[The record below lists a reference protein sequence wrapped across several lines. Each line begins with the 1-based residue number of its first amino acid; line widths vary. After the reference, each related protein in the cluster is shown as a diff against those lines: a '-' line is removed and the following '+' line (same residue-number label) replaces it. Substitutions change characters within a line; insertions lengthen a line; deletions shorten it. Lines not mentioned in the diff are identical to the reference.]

1 MLNWNRLGLST
12 KLNLLTIALII
23 ATAAGIAVYLVRQEL
38 KESRAKL
45 ENEGLAVLSLL
56 SEAAELPLSSGN
68 RAQLLQVVESLSL
81 NRNIAY
87 VVAIDTQRNELARRL
102 FSVNELPAMPNYPKD
117 AQASRV
123 QSTYVFVQGKRI
135 LELFAPVLG
144 SRSGSSEA
152 KTDTIGF
159 LRLGLS
165 PEQLDERAS
174 AYLTGALLVSFIV
187 VVIGVGFTLL
197 LTRRILQPVRN
208 LTDAAE
214 AVGRGD
220 LRVRVPE
227 TKSSEFAVLT
237 DTFNLM
243 TARLA
248 ASQASVE
255 EYQHTL
261 EEKVE
266 QRTRELQTATARAF
280 KLAQQDIL
288 TGLPNRVLLNQR
300 LQQILA
306 LAKREHQQVAVLFL
320 DFDHFKR
327 INDTLGHD
335 SGDQLLQQVAQ
346 RLSTTIRESDLVAR
360 LGGDEF
366 VLVLTGLNMQ
376 QSAHEL
382 LQLVE
387 RVRGAFGT
395 PFSVNGQDLSLTVS
409 IGVSM
414 YPDDAI
420 DAPSL
425 IKQADTAMYAAKEQ
439 GRNAYRFFT
448 ADMNARIQARL
459 QLENAL
465 RRALANQEFYLVY
478 QPQIDMATGLP
489 VGVEALIRWLDPEHG
504 EVQPNEFITIAEESG
519 LIHPIGAW
527 VLETACRQG
536 REWADQ
542 DMPLRMSVNVS
553 VRQLEQD
560 TWLDVVKN
568 ALKIAR
574 LAPSY
579 LDLEITESVII
590 SNADKAV
597 ATLSRLKQMG
607 VTLTMDDFGTGY
619 SSLYYL
625 TRLPLNNIKIDQKFI
640 RGLDHDRNDEAITHA
655 IIALS
660 HGLGM
665 RVIAEGVETPSQF
678 QFLQKQGCEEAQGF
692 YIGRPMTAPAFKVW
706 WRERMEYATRL
717 KNGSTGDLL
726 SMPNIEAAN

>member
-1 MLNWNRLGLST
+1 MFPRLGLRA
-12 KLNLLTIALII
+12 KLASLTALLII
-23 ATAAGIAVYLVRQEL
+23 VTAAGIAGYLIRQEQR
-38 KESRAKL
+38 EARAAL
-45 ENEGLAVLSLL
+45 EAEGVGVLSLL
-56 SEAAELPLSSGN
+56 TEAGHSALAASNRQALS
-68 RAQLLQVVESLSL
+68 QVFESLAL
-81 NRNIAY
+81 NPKVAYIA
-87 VVAIDTQRNELARRL
+87 ALDPKRNELAKRAYL
-102 FSVNELPAMPNYPKD
+102 VNNVPPSPAYPAD
-117 AQASRV
+117 RQIDRV
-123 QSTYVFVQGKRI
+123 QSTYVQADDKKV
-135 LELFAPVLG
+135 LELLARVTG
-144 SRSGSSEA
+144 NRQEA
-152 KTDTIGF
+152 GGKIETIGY
-159 LRLGLS
+159 LRLGMS
-165 PEQLDERAS
+165 QDQLEAQTMLYVSS
-174 AYLTGALLVSFIV
+174 ALMVGGIAVLLGLALMM
-187 VVIGVGFTLL
+187 L
-197 LTRRILQPVRN
+197 LTRRVLAPVDV
-208 LTDAAE
+208 LTGAAE

-227 TKSSEFAVLT
+227 TESVEFKVLT
-237 DTFNLM
+237 NKFNEM

-266 QRTRELQTATARAF
+266 QRTRELQTATARAY

-306 LAKREHQQVAVLFL
+306 LAKREQQQVAVLFL

-335 SGDQLLQQVAQ
+335 TGDQLLQQVAQ
-346 RLSTTIRESDLVAR
+346 RLSSTTRESDLVAR

-366 VLVLTGLNMQ
+366 VLILTGLNMA

-382 LQLVE
+382 MLLVE
-387 RVRGAFGT
+387 RVRQMFTT
-395 PFSVNGQDLSLTVS
+395 PFSVNGQDLTLTVS
-409 IGVSM
+409 IGVSLF
-414 YPDDAI
+414 PDDGI

-448 ADMNARIQARL
+448 ADMNAKIQARL

-465 RRALANQEFYLVY
+465 RRALANDEFYLVY
-478 QPQIDMATGLP
+478 QPQIDMSTGLP
-489 VGVEALIRWLDPEHG
+489 VGVEALMRWRDPEKG
-504 EVQPNEFITIAEESG
+504 EIQPGEFISIAEESG
-519 LIHPIGAW
+519 LIHQMGAW
-527 VLETACRQG
+527 VLQTACRQC
-536 REWADQ
+536 REWADM
-542 DMPLRMSVNVS
+542 DMLLRMSVNVS

-560 TWLDVVKN
+560 TWVEVVRN
-568 ALKIAR
+568 ALNVSR

-579 LDLEITESVII
+579 LDLEITESIII

-597 ATLSRLKQMG
+597 NTLSRLKQMS

-619 SSLYYL
+619 SSLIYL

-665 RVIAEGVETPSQF
+665 RVIAEGVETPSQYR
-678 QFLQKQGCEEAQGF
+678 FLQKQGCEEAQGF
-692 YIGRPMTAPAFKVW
+692 YIGRPMTAPALKVW
-706 WRERMEYATRL
+706 WEQRMEYAMRL
-717 KNGSTGDLL
+717 KEEHALAGWMERHN
-726 SMPNIEAAN
+726 A

>member
-1 MLNWNRLGLST
+1 MNWTRFGLRA
-12 KLNLLTIALII
+12 KLNLLTIALIV
-23 ATAAGIAVYLVRQEL
+23 ATAAGIAAYLVRQEL
-38 KESRAKL
+38 RDARTKL
-45 ENEGLAVLSLL
+45 ETEGVAILSLL
-56 SEAAELPLSSGN
+56 SEAGELPIYTAN
-68 RAQLLQVVESLSL
+68 RAQLTQVLDSLAL
-81 NRNIAY
+81 NRDIAY
-87 VVAIDTQRNELARRL
+87 AVALDAQRTELAHRL
-102 FSVNELPAMPNYPKD
+102 FSVKKLPGLPNYPEQK
-117 AQASRV
+117 QIGRI
-123 QSTYVFVQGKRI
+123 QSTYVTAEGKRI
-135 LELFAPVLG
+135 LELFAPILG
-144 SRSGSSEA
+144 NRGDSGETKSA
-152 KTDTIGF
+152 TIGYV
-159 LRLGLS
+159 RLGLS
-165 PEQLDERAS
+165 QEQADERAT
-174 AYLTGALLVSFIV
+174 AYLTSALLVSGV
-187 VVIGVGFTLL
+187 VVLIGIALTLL
-197 LTRRILQPVRN
+197 LTRRILAPVWN
-208 LTDAAE
+208 LTQAAE

-220 LRVRVPE
+220 LRVRVPQ
-227 TKSSEFAVLT
+227 TRSNEFAMLT
-237 DTFNLM
+237 DTFNQM
-243 TARLA
+243 TGRLA
-248 ASQASVE
+248 ASQASIE
-255 EYQHTL
+255 DYQHTL

-266 QRTRELQTATARAF
+266 QRTRELQTATARAY

-288 TGLPNRVLLNQR
+288 TGLPNRMLLNQR

-306 LAKREHQQVAVLFL
+306 LAKREQQQVAVLFL

-335 SGDQLLQQVAQ
+335 TGDQLLQQVAQ
-346 RLSTTIRESDLVAR
+346 RLSATIRESDLVAR

-366 VLVLTGLNMQ
+366 VLVLTGLNMV

-395 PFSVNGQDLSLTVS
+395 PFLVNGQDLSLTVS
-409 IGVSM
+409 LGVSM
-414 YPDDAI
+414 FPDDAI
-420 DAPSL
+420 DAPNL
-425 IKQADTAMYAAKEQ
+425 IKQADMAMYAAKEQ

-448 ADMNARIQARL
+448 ADMNTRVQARL

-478 QPQIDMATGLP
+478 QPQIDMATELP
-489 VGVEALIRWLDPEHG
+489 VGVEALVRWRDPERG
-504 EVQPNEFITIAEESG
+504 EIQPGEFITIAEESG
-519 LIHPIGAW
+519 LIHPLGAW

-542 DMPLRMSVNVS
+542 DMLLRISVNVS

-560 TWLDVVKN
+560 TWLEVVRN
-568 ALKIAR
+568 ALKVTR

-597 ATLSRLKQMG
+597 GTLSRLKQMG

-660 HGLGM
+660 HSLGM

-678 QFLQKQGCEEAQGF
+678 RFLQKHDCEEAQGF
-692 YIGRPMTAPAFKVW
+692 YIGRPMTAPALKVW
-706 WRERMEYATRL
+706 WEQRMEYAMRRRG
-717 KNGSTGDLL
+717 KGAFAGGVVPGES
-726 SMPNIEAAN
+726 

>member
-1 MLNWNRLGLST
+1 MNWPVLGLRA
-12 KLNLLTIALII
+12 KLNLLTIVLIV
-23 ATAAGIAVYLVRQEL
+23 ATAAGIAAYLVRLEL
-38 KESRAKL
+38 RDARAKI
-45 ENEGLAVLSLL
+45 ETEGVAILSLL
-56 SEAAELPLSSGN
+56 VEAGEAPILTQN
-68 RAQLLQVVESLSL
+68 RAQLVQVLDSLAL
-81 NRNIAY
+81 NQDIAY
-87 VVAIDTQRNELARRL
+87 AVVLDAHRTELARRL
-102 FSVNELPAMPNYPKD
+102 FSIKALPAMPSYPEQTKPG
-117 AQASRV
+117 RI
-123 QSTYVFVQGKRI
+123 QSTYVTVEGKLI
-135 LELFAPVLG
+135 LELLAPVK
-144 SRSGSSEA
+144 RDRAKPSEV
-152 KTDTIGF
+152 KSDTVGYF
-159 LRLGLS
+159 RLGLS
-165 PEQLDERAS
+165 QEQVNARAN
-174 AYLTGALLVSFIV
+174 AYLTSATLISSLVVMIGILLS
-187 VVIGVGFTLL
+187 LL
-197 LTRRILQPVRN
+197 MTRRILAPVAS
-208 LTDAAE
+208 LTEAAE

-227 TKSSEFAVLT
+227 TRSREFAVLT
-237 DTFNLM
+237 DAFNQM
-243 TARLA
+243 TTRLA

-255 EYQHTL
+255 DYQHTL

-266 QRTRELQTATARAF
+266 QRTRELQTASARAF

-306 LAKREHQQVAVLFL
+306 LAKRENQQVAVLFL

-335 SGDQLLQQVAQ
+335 TGDQLLQQVAQ
-346 RLSTTIRESDLVAR
+346 RLSATIRESDMVAR

-366 VLVLTGLNMQ
+366 VLVFTGLNMTHG
-376 QSAHEL
+376 AHEL

-387 RVRGAFGT
+387 TVRGAFGT

-409 IGVSM
+409 IGVSTF
-414 YPDDAI
+414 PDDAV
-420 DAPSL
+420 DAASI

-459 QLENAL
+459 QLEIAL

-478 QPQIDMATGLP
+478 QPQIDMATGVP
-489 VGVEALIRWLDPEHG
+489 VGVEALVRWRDPELG
-504 EVQPNEFITIAEESG
+504 EIQPGDFITVAEESG
-519 LIHPIGAW
+519 LIHAIGAW
-527 VLETACRQG
+527 VLETACKQG
-536 REWADQ
+536 REWADE
-542 DMPLRMSVNVS
+542 DMLLRISVNVS

-560 TWLDVVKN
+560 KWLDVVRH
-568 ALKIAR
+568 ALTVSR

-590 SNADKAV
+590 TNADKAV

-655 IIALS
+655 IIALA
-660 HGLGM
+660 HGLSM

-678 QFLQKQGCEEAQGF
+678 RFLQRNGCEEAQGF
-692 YIGRPMTAPAFKVW
+692 YIGRPMTAAVLKSW
-706 WRERMEYATRL
+706 WTQRMEYATRL
-717 KNGSTGDLL
+717 RGESALVGAPLPDE
-726 SMPNIEAAN
+726 S

>member
-1 MLNWNRLGLST
+1 MPNWSRLGLST

-23 ATAAGIAVYLVRQEL
+23 ATAAGIAFYLVRQEL
-38 KESRAKL
+38 KEARAKL
-45 ENEGLAVLSLL
+45 ENEGVGILSLL
-56 SEAAELPLSSGN
+56 SEAGELPMYAGN
-68 RAQLLQVVESLSL
+68 RQQMVNVLETLAL
-81 NRNIAY
+81 NRD
-87 VVAIDTQRNELARRL
+87 VADAVATDRDRNEFVRRL
-102 FSVNELPAMPNYPKD
+102 FSVTELPPLPKYPPNPELG
-117 AQASRV
+117 RI
-123 QSTYVFVQGKRI
+123 QSTYVSAHGKKI
-135 LELFAPVLG
+135 LELFAPVLVNRTPG
-144 SRSGSSEA
+144 QPRHEVVGY
-152 KTDTIGF
+152 

-165 PEQLDERAS
+165 PDQVDERAS
-174 AYLTGALLVSFIV
+174 AYLTGALIVSSV
-187 VVIGVGFTLL
+187 VVLIGIALTLM
-197 LTRRILQPVRN
+197 LTRRILAPVRK
-208 LTDAAE
+208 LTEAAE

-227 TKSSEFAVLT
+227 VRSSEFAVLT
-237 DTFNLM
+237 DTFNQM

-335 SGDQLLQQVAQ
+335 TGDQLLQQVAQ

-366 VLVLTGLNMQ
+366 VLVLTGLNMA

-387 RVRGAFGT
+387 RVRGSFGT
-395 PFSVNGQDLSLTVS
+395 PFNVNGQELSLTVS

-414 YPDDAI
+414 FPDDAV

-478 QPQIDMATGLP
+478 QPQIDMMSGLP
-489 VGVEALIRWLDPEHG
+489 VGVEALIRWSDPERG
-504 EVQPNEFITIAEESG
+504 EISPAEFIGVAEESG

-527 VLETACRQG
+527 VLEAACKQG

-678 QFLQKQGCEEAQGF
+678 QFLQKQGCEEAQGY
-692 YIGRPMTAPAFKVW
+692 YIGRPMTATAFKVW
-706 WRERMEYATRL
+706 WEQRMEYAARL
-717 KNGSTGDLL
+717 KSSSGDLL
-726 SMPNIEAAN
+726 QMPNIEAAD

>member
-1 MLNWNRLGLST
+1 MRNWTRFGLST

-23 ATAAGIAVYLVRQEL
+23 ATAAGIAVYLVRMEL
-38 KESRAKL
+38 REARAKL
-45 ENEGLAVLSLL
+45 ESQGVAILSLL
-56 SEAAELPLSSGN
+56 SEAGELPLAAGN
-68 RAQLLQVVESLSL
+68 KQQLLQILETLAL
-81 NRNIAY
+81 NRDIAY
-87 VVAIDTQRNELARRL
+87 AVATDRDRNEVVRRM
-102 FSVNELPAMPNYPKD
+102 FSITDIPAMPKYP
-117 AQASRV
+117 ASADSSRI
-123 QSTYVFVQGKRI
+123 QSTYVTVHGKKI
-135 LELFAPVLG
+135 LELFAPVMVNRTPLQA
-144 SRSGSSEA
+144 RTE
-152 KTDTIGF
+152 TIGYI
-159 LRLGLS
+159 RLGMS
-165 PEQLDERAS
+165 PEQVDERAN
-174 AYLTGALLVSFIV
+174 AYLTGALIVSSIV
-187 VVIGVGFTLL
+187 VLFGIAFTLL
-197 LTRRILQPVRN
+197 LTRRILAPVRK
-208 LTDAAE
+208 LIEAAE

-227 TKSSEFAVLT
+227 TKSAEFALLT
-237 DTFNLM
+237 ETFNQM

-248 ASQASVE
+248 SSQASVE

-335 SGDQLLQQVAQ
+335 TGDQLLQQVAQ
-346 RLSTTIRESDLVAR
+346 RLSSTIRESDLVAR

-382 LQLVE
+382 LQMVE

-395 PFSVNGQDLSLTVS
+395 PFNVNGQEMSLTVS

-414 YPDDAI
+414 FPDDAT

-459 QLENAL
+459 QLENNL

-478 QPQIDMATGLP
+478 QPQIDMSTGLP
-489 VGVEALIRWLDPEHG
+489 VGAEALIRWRDPEHG
-504 EVQPNEFITIAEESG
+504 EISPAEFIGVAEESG
-519 LIHPIGAW
+519 LIHPIGSW

-536 REWADQ
+536 REWAEQ

-568 ALKIAR
+568 ALKVAR

-640 RGLDHDRNDEAITHA
+640 RGIDHDRNDEAITHA

-706 WRERMEYATRL
+706 WEQRMEYAARL
-717 KNGSTGDLL
+717 RTSTGDLL
-726 SMPNIEAAN
+726 QMPDIEAAD

>member
-1 MLNWNRLGLST
+1 MFSRLGLRA
-12 KLNLLTIALII
+12 KLSLLTAFLIMV
-23 ATAAGIAVYLVRQEL
+23 TAAGIAGFLIRQEQRDA
-38 KESRAKL
+38 RAAL
-45 ENEGLAVLSLL
+45 EAEGVAVLSLL
-56 SEAAELPLSSGN
+56 TEAGYGALAASN
-68 RAQLLQVVESLSL
+68 RPILGQIFENLAL
-81 NRNIAY
+81 NQQISYIA
-87 VVAIDTQRNELARRL
+87 ALDSKRNEIVKRAYQ
-102 FSVNELPAMPNYPKD
+102 VNNVPPSPNYPD
-117 AQASRV
+117 DGQIDRV
-123 QSTYVFVQGKRI
+123 QSTYVQAEDKKV
-135 LELFAPVLG
+135 LELFARVTG
-144 SRSGSSEA
+144 NRRDTTKSE
-152 KTDTIGF
+152 TIGYF
-159 LRLGLS
+159 RLGMS
-165 PEQLDERAS
+165 QDQLEAHTLL
-174 AYLTGALLVSFIV
+174 YLTSALL
-187 VVIGVGFTLL
+187 IGSVAVLVGLGLMMFM
-197 LTRRILQPVRN
+197 TRRVLAPVDV
-208 LTDAAE
+208 LTGAAE

-227 TKSSEFAVLT
+227 TQSVEFAVLT
-237 DTFNLM
+237 NKFNEM

-248 ASQASVE
+248 SSQASVE

-266 QRTRELQTATARAF
+266 QRTRELQTATARAY

-306 LAKREHQQVAVLFL
+306 LAKREQQQVAVLFL

-335 SGDQLLQQVAQ
+335 TGDQLLQQVAQ
-346 RLSTTIRESDLVAR
+346 RLSSTIRESDLVAR

-366 VLVLTGLNMQ
+366 VLILTGLNMA

-382 LQLVE
+382 MLLVE
-387 RVRGAFGT
+387 KVRNMFTT
-395 PFSVNGQDLSLTVS
+395 PFSVNGQDLTLTVS
-409 IGVSM
+409 IGVSLF
-414 YPDDAI
+414 PDDGV

-448 ADMNARIQARL
+448 ADMNAKIQARL

-465 RRALANQEFYLVY
+465 RRALANDEFYLVY

-489 VGVEALIRWLDPEHG
+489 VGVEALVRWRDPDRG
-504 EVQPNEFITIAEESG
+504 EIQPGEFISVAEESG
-519 LIHPIGAW
+519 LIHQMGAW
-527 VLETACRQG
+527 VLQTACRQC
-536 REWADQ
+536 REWADM
-542 DMPLRMSVNVS
+542 DMLLRMSVNVS

-560 TWLDVVKN
+560 TWVDVVRN
-568 ALKIAR
+568 ALNVSR

-597 ATLSRLKQMG
+597 ATLSRLKQMS

-665 RVIAEGVETPSQF
+665 RVIAEGVETPSQYR
-678 QFLQKQGCEEAQGF
+678 FLQKQGCEEAQGF
-692 YIGRPMTAPAFKVW
+692 YIGRPMTAPALKTW
-706 WRERMEYATRL
+706 WEQRMEYAMRL
-717 KNGSTGDLL
+717 KEEHALAGWMERHD
-726 SMPNIEAAN
+726 A

>member
-1 MLNWNRLGLST
+1 MTRNWPRLGLRA
-12 KLNLLTIALII
+12 KLNLLTIVLIV
-23 ATAAGIAVYLVRQEL
+23 ATAAGIAAYLVRQEL
-38 KESRAKL
+38 HDARAKL
-45 ENEGLAVLSLL
+45 ETEGVAILSLL
-56 SEAAELPLSSGN
+56 SEAGELPIYTANRPQLS
-68 RAQLLQVVESLSL
+68 QVLDTLSL
-81 NRNIAY
+81 NRDIAY
-87 VVAIDTQRNELARRL
+87 AVALDAQRIELARRL
-102 FSVNELPAMPNYPKD
+102 FSVKELPGLPDYPEET
-117 AQASRV
+117 QIGRI
-123 QSTYVFVQGKRI
+123 QSTYVTADGKRI
-135 LELFAPVLG
+135 LELFAPILG
-144 SRSGSSEA
+144 NRSDADETKSE
-152 KTDTIGF
+152 TIGF
-159 LRLGLS
+159 VRLGLS
-165 PEQLDERAS
+165 QEQVDERAS
-174 AYLTGALLVSFIV
+174 AYLTSALLVSGFV
-187 VVIGVGFTLL
+187 VLIGIALSLL
-197 LTRRILQPVRN
+197 LTRRMLAPVRN
-208 LTDAAE
+208 LTEAAE

-227 TKSSEFAVLT
+227 TRSSEFAVLT
-237 DTFNLM
+237 DTFNQM

-255 EYQHTL
+255 DYQHTL

-266 QRTRELQTATARAF
+266 QRTRELQTATARAY

-335 SGDQLLQQVAQ
+335 TGDQLLQQVAQ
-346 RLSTTIRESDLVAR
+346 RLSATIRESDLVAR

-366 VLVLTGLNMQ
+366 VLVLTGLNMA

-414 YPDDAI
+414 FPDDAI
-420 DAPSL
+420 DAPNL

-448 ADMNARIQARL
+448 ADMNARIQARV

-478 QPQIDMATGLP
+478 QPQIDLATGLP
-489 VGVEALIRWLDPEHG
+489 VGVEALVRWRNLDHG
-504 EVQPNEFITIAEESG
+504 EIQPNEFITVAEESG

-542 DMPLRMSVNVS
+542 DMLLRISVNVS

-560 TWLDVVKN
+560 TWLDVVRN
-568 ALKIAR
+568 ALKVTR

-597 ATLSRLKQMG
+597 ATLSSLKQMG

-655 IIALS
+655 IIALA

-678 QFLQKQGCEEAQGF
+678 RFLQKQGCEEAQGF
-692 YIGRPMTAPAFKVW
+692 YIGRPM
-706 WRERMEYATRL
+706 
-717 KNGSTGDLL
+717 
-726 SMPNIEAAN
+726 

>member
-1 MLNWNRLGLST
+1 MRRSWATAANSGETKSETIGYVRLGLS
-12 KLNLLTIALII
+12 
-23 ATAAGIAVYLVRQEL
+23 QE
-38 KESRAKL
+38 
-45 ENEGLAVLSLL
+45 
-56 SEAAELPLSSGN
+56 
-68 RAQLLQVVESLSL
+68 QV
-81 NRNIAY
+81 
-87 VVAIDTQRNELARRL
+87 
-102 FSVNELPAMPNYPKD
+102 
-117 AQASRV
+117 
-123 QSTYVFVQGKRI
+123 
-135 LELFAPVLG
+135 
-144 SRSGSSEA
+144 
-152 KTDTIGF
+152 
-159 LRLGLS
+159 
-165 PEQLDERAS
+165 DERAS
-174 AYLTGALLVSFIV
+174 AYLTSALLVSGFV
-187 VVIGVGFTLL
+187 VLIGIALTLL
-197 LTRRILQPVRN
+197 LTRRILAPVRN
-208 LTDAAE
+208 LTQAAE

-227 TKSSEFAVLT
+227 TRSNEFAVLT
-237 DTFNLM
+237 DTFNQM

-255 EYQHTL
+255 DYQHTL

-266 QRTRELQTATARAF
+266 QRTRELQTATARAY

-335 SGDQLLQQVAQ
+335 TGDQLLQQVAQ
-346 RLSTTIRESDLVAR
+346 RLSATIRESDLVAR

-366 VLVLTGLNMQ
+366 VLVLTGLNMA

-387 RVRGAFGT
+387 RVRGAFGS
-395 PFSVNGQDLSLTVS
+395 PFLVNGQDLSLTVS

-414 YPDDAI
+414 FPDDAV
-420 DAPSL
+420 DAPNL

-489 VGVEALIRWLDPEHG
+489 VGVEALVRWRDPERG
-504 EVQPNEFITIAEESG
+504 EIQPGEFITVAEESG

-542 DMPLRMSVNVS
+542 DMLLRISVNVS

-560 TWLDVVKN
+560 TWLEVVRN
-568 ALKIAR
+568 ALKVTR

-678 QFLQKQGCEEAQGF
+678 RFCKSRAAKRRRGF
-692 YIGRPMTAPAFKVW
+692 TSAGR
-706 WRERMEYATRL
+706 
-717 KNGSTGDLL
+717 
-726 SMPNIEAAN
+726 

>member
-1 MLNWNRLGLST
+1 MQLKVTRLGLRT
-12 KLNLLTIALII
+12 KLNLLTIVLIV
-23 ATAAGIAVYLVRQEL
+23 ATAAGIVAYLVRQDL
-38 KESRAKL
+38 RDARARL
-45 ENEGLAVLSLL
+45 EAEGVAILSLL
-56 SEAAELPLSSGN
+56 SEAGETPMSTAN
-68 RAQLLQVVESLSL
+68 RAQLAQVLQSLSL
-81 NRNIAY
+81 NRDVAY
-87 VVAIDTQRNELARRL
+87 AVALDAQRRELVRRL
-102 FSVNELPAMPNYPKD
+102 FLVKELPVLPAYPDEK
-117 AQASRV
+117 QIGRI
-123 QSTYVFVQGKRI
+123 QSTYVRADNQQI
-135 LELFAPVLG
+135 LELFAPILG
-144 SRSGSSEA
+144 KRSETSESRS
-152 KTDTIGF
+152 DTIGF
-159 LRLGLS
+159 VRLGLS
-165 PEQLDERAS
+165 QQQVDERAS
-174 AYLTGALLVSFIV
+174 AYLTSALTVSAIV
-187 VVIGVGFTLL
+187 VMIGILLTLL
-197 LTRRILQPVRN
+197 LTRRILAPVRN

-227 TKSSEFAVLT
+227 TRSTEFAVLT
-237 DTFNLM
+237 DTFNQM

-255 EYQHTL
+255 DYQHTL

-266 QRTRELQTATARAF
+266 QRTRELQTATARAY

-306 LAKREHQQVAVLFL
+306 LAKRENQQVAVLFL

-346 RLSTTIRESDLVAR
+346 RLSATIRESDLVAR

-366 VLVLTGLNMQ
+366 VLVLTGLNMA

-395 PFSVNGQDLSLTVS
+395 PFTVNTQELSLTVS

-414 YPDDAI
+414 FPDDAT

-489 VGVEALIRWLDPEHG
+489 IGVEALVRWRDPEHG
-504 EVQPNEFITIAEESG
+504 EIQPGEFITVAEESG

-536 REWADQ
+536 REWAEQ
-542 DMPLRMSVNVS
+542 DMLLRISVNVS

-560 TWLDVVKN
+560 TWLDVVRN
-568 ALKIAR
+568 ALKVTR

-678 QFLQKQGCEEAQGF
+678 RFLQKQGCEEAQGF
-692 YIGRPMTAPAFKVW
+692 YIGRPMTAPALKVW
-706 WRERMEYATRL
+706 WEQRMEYATRL
-717 KNGSTGDLL
+717 RGEGALASHIEPSGS
-726 SMPNIEAAN
+726 

>member
-1 MLNWNRLGLST
+1 MNWPRLGLRA
-12 KLNLLTIALII
+12 KLNLLTIMLIV
-23 ATAAGIAVYLVRQEL
+23 ATAAGIAAYLVRQEL
-38 KESRAKL
+38 RDARANL
-45 ENEGLAVLSLL
+45 ENEGVAILSLL
-56 SEAAELPLSSGN
+56 SEAGELPMYTGN
-68 RAQLLQVVESLSL
+68 RTQLSQVLGSLSL
-81 NRNIAY
+81 HRDIAY
-87 VVAIDTQRNELARRL
+87 AVALDAQRTELIRRL
-102 FSVNELPAMPNYPKD
+102 FSIKDVPALPNYPIET
-117 AQASRV
+117 QIGRI
-123 QSTYVFVQGKRI
+123 QSTYVTAEGKRI
-135 LELFAPVLG
+135 LELFAPILG
-144 SRSGSSEA
+144 NRGDSGES
-152 KTDTIGF
+152 KTETIGYV
-159 LRLGLS
+159 RLGLS
-165 PEQLDERAS
+165 QEQVEARAS
-174 AYLTGALLVSFIV
+174 AYLTSALLVSGFVVLIGIV
-187 VVIGVGFTLL
+187 LSLL
-197 LTRRILQPVRN
+197 LTRRILAPVRN
-208 LTDAAE
+208 LTQAAE

-227 TKSSEFAVLT
+227 TRSSEFEVLT
-237 DTFNLM
+237 DTFNQM

-255 EYQHTL
+255 DYQHTL

-266 QRTRELQTATARAF
+266 QRTRELQTATARAY

-335 SGDQLLQQVAQ
+335 TGDQLLQQVAQ
-346 RLSTTIRESDLVAR
+346 RLSATIRESDLVAR

-366 VLVLTGLNMQ
+366 VLVLTGLNMA

-395 PFSVNGQDLSLTVS
+395 PFIVNGQDLSLTVS

-414 YPDDAI
+414 FPDDAI
-420 DAPSL
+420 DAPNL

-489 VGVEALIRWLDPEHG
+489 VGVEALVRWRDPEHG
-504 EVQPNEFITIAEESG
+504 EIQPGEFITIAEESG

-527 VLETACRQG
+527 VLETACKQG
-536 REWADQ
+536 REWAEQ
-542 DMPLRMSVNVS
+542 DMLLRISVNVS

-560 TWLDVVKN
+560 TWLEVVRN
-568 ALKIAR
+568 ALKVSR

-678 QFLQKQGCEEAQGF
+678 RFLQKQGCEEAQGF
-692 YIGRPMTAPAFKVW
+692 YIGRPMTAPALKTW
-706 WRERMEYATRL
+706 WEQRMEYAMRL
-717 KNGSTGDLL
+717 RGEGALVNGGEAGD
-726 SMPNIEAAN
+726 A

>member
-1 MLNWNRLGLST
+1 MARPFSRLGLRG
-12 KLNLLTIALII
+12 KLSLLSALLIVL
-23 ATAAGIAVYLVRQEL
+23 TAAGIAGYQIRLEQREA
-38 KESRAKL
+38 RAAL
-45 ENEGLAVLSLL
+45 ENEGVAVLSLL
-56 SEAAELPLSSGN
+56 SEASETPLSTGN
-68 RAQLLQVVESLSL
+68 RALLKQVVESLAP
-81 NRNIAY
+81 NRDIAY
-87 VVAIDTQRNELARRL
+87 LVALDTKRVELIRRAFL
-102 FSVNELPAMPNYPKD
+102 VTNVPPSPNYPDEKHLD
-117 AQASRV
+117 RI
-123 QSTYVFVQGKRI
+123 QSTYVPVENKRV
-135 LELFAPVLG
+135 LELFSPVLG
-144 SRSGSSEA
+144 SRRDSPGKSEVVGY
-152 KTDTIGF
+152 I
-159 LRLGLS
+159 RLGMS
-165 PEQLDERAS
+165 QDRVDEQNVS
-174 AYLTGALLVSFIV
+174 YLTTALL
-187 VVIGVGFTLL
+187 IGSISVLLGLALTML
-197 LTRRILQPVRN
+197 LTRRVLAPVEIL
-208 LTDAAE
+208 TGAAE
-214 AVGRGD
+214 AIGRGD

-227 TKSSEFAVLT
+227 TRSVEFSVLT
-237 DTFNLM
+237 NKFNEM

-266 QRTRELQTATARAF
+266 QRTRELQTATARAY

-306 LAKREHQQVAVLFL
+306 LAKREQQQVAVLFL

-335 SGDQLLQQVAQ
+335 TGDQLLQQVAQ
-346 RLSTTIRESDLVAR
+346 RLSATIRESDLVAR

-366 VLVLTGLNMQ
+366 VLVLTGLNMA

-382 LQLVE
+382 MLLVE
-387 RVRGAFGT
+387 RVRATFGS

-409 IGVSM
+409 IGVSLF
-414 YPDDAI
+414 PDDAT

-448 ADMNARIQARL
+448 ADMNARIQARM
-459 QLENAL
+459 QLENSL
-465 RRALANQEFYLVY
+465 RRALANEEFYLVY

-489 VGVEALIRWLDPEHG
+489 VGVEALIRWRDPERG
-504 EVQPNEFITIAEESG
+504 EIQPNEFISIAEESG

-527 VLETACRQG
+527 VLQTACQQC
-536 REWADQ
+536 REWADN
-542 DMPLRMSVNVS
+542 DMLLRMSVNVS

-560 TWLDVVKN
+560 TWLEVVRN
-568 ALKIAR
+568 ALNLSR

-597 ATLSRLKQMG
+597 ATLTKLKQMS

-665 RVIAEGVETPSQF
+665 RVIAEGVETPSQYR
-678 QFLQKQGCEEAQGF
+678 FLQKQGCEEAQGF
-692 YIGRPMTAPAFKVW
+692 YIGRPMTAPALKTW
-706 WRERMEYATRL
+706 WEQRMEYAMRL
-717 KNGSTGDLL
+717 KEEHAVAGW
-726 SMPNIEAAN
+726 MERHA

>member
-1 MLNWNRLGLST
+1 MNRPRLGLRA
-12 KLNLLTIALII
+12 KLTLLTAVLIVV
-23 ATAAGIAVYLVRQEL
+23 TAAGIAAYLVRQEHQDA
-38 KESRAKL
+38 RAKL
-45 ENEGLAVLSLL
+45 ETEGVAILSLL
-56 SEAAELPLSSGN
+56 SEAAELPMYTAN
-68 RAQLLQVVESLSL
+68 RAQLTQVLESLSL
-81 NRNIAY
+81 YQDIAY
-87 VVAIDTQRNELARRL
+87 AVALDAKRTEVVHRL
-102 FSVNELPAMPNYPKD
+102 FSVNELPGMPNYPR
-117 AQASRV
+117 QTQVGRV
-123 QSTYVFVQGKRI
+123 QSTYLTAEGKRI
-135 LELFAPVLG
+135 LEVFATIQG
-144 SRSGSSEA
+144 NRGNSGQTKSE
-152 KTDTIGF
+152 TIGF
-159 LRLGLS
+159 VRLGLS
-165 PEQLDERAS
+165 QEQVDERAH
-174 AYLTGALLVSFIV
+174 AYLASALLVSGV
-187 VVIGVGFTLL
+187 VLLIGVALSLFLA
-197 LTRRILQPVRN
+197 RRILLPVRN
-208 LTDAAE
+208 LTKAAE
-214 AVGRGD
+214 AIGRGD
-220 LRVRVPE
+220 LRVRVPQ
-227 TKSSEFAVLT
+227 TLSSEFAVLT
-237 DTFNLM
+237 DTFNQM

-248 ASQASVE
+248 TSQVSVE

-266 QRTRELQTATARAF
+266 QRTRDLQTATARAY

-335 SGDQLLQQVAQ
+335 TGDQLLQQVAQ
-346 RLSTTIRESDLVAR
+346 RLSATIRESDMVAR

-366 VLVLTGLNMQ
+366 VLVLTGLNMA

-387 RVRGAFGT
+387 RVRGAFTT

-414 YPDDAI
+414 FPDDAV
-420 DAPSL
+420 DAPNL

-489 VGVEALIRWLDPEHG
+489 VGVEALVRWRDPEHG
-504 EVQPNEFITIAEESG
+504 EIQPGEFITVAEESG

-527 VLETACRQG
+527 VLESACKQG

-542 DMPLRMSVNVS
+542 DMLLRISVNVS

-560 TWLDVVKN
+560 TWLEVVRN
-568 ALKIAR
+568 ALKVSR

-678 QFLQKQGCEEAQGF
+678 RFLQKQGCEEAQGF
-692 YIGRPMTAPAFKVW
+692 YIGKPMTAPALKAW
-706 WRERMEYATRL
+706 WEQRMEYAMRL
-717 KNGSTGDLL
+717 RGEGV
-726 SMPNIEAAN
+726 IAGGAAPGNL

>member
-1 MLNWNRLGLST
+1 MPVNWPVFGLRA
-12 KLNLLTIALII
+12 KLNLLTIVLIV
-23 ATAAGIAVYLVRQEL
+23 ATAAGIVAYLLRLEL
-38 KESRAKL
+38 RDARAKL
-45 ENEGLAVLSLL
+45 EAEGVAILSLL
-56 SEAAELPLSSGN
+56 SDAGELPMYTAD
-68 RAQLLQVVESLSL
+68 RAQLIRVLDSLAL
-81 NRNIAY
+81 NRDIAY
-87 VVAIDTQRNELARRL
+87 AVALDAQRTELARRL
-102 FSVNELPAMPNYPKD
+102 YSVKALPGMPSYQEETQI
-117 AQASRV
+117 ARI
-123 QSTYVFVQGKRI
+123 QSTYVIADAGQI
-135 LELFAPVLG
+135 LEMFAPIQRVHG
-144 SRSGSSEA
+144 NPGESKSE
-152 KTDTIGF
+152 TVGF
-159 LRLGLS
+159 FRLGLS
-165 PEQLDERAS
+165 QEQVNERAN
-174 AYLTGALLVSFIV
+174 AYLISALVISSLVV
-187 VVIGVGFTLL
+187 LIGVLL
-197 LTRRILQPVRN
+197 SLFMTRRILAPVRN
-208 LTDAAE
+208 LTEAAE

-227 TKSSEFAVLT
+227 TRSSEFAALT
-237 DTFNLM
+237 DTFNQM

-255 EYQHTL
+255 DYQHTL

-266 QRTRELQTATARAF
+266 QRTRELQTASARAF

-306 LAKREHQQVAVLFL
+306 LAKRENQQVAVLFL

-335 SGDQLLQQVAQ
+335 TGDQLLQQVAQ
-346 RLSTTIRESDLVAR
+346 RLLSTVRESDLVAR

-366 VLVLTGLNMQ
+366 VLVFTGLGRA

-387 RVRGAFGT
+387 GVRSAFST
-395 PFSVNGQDLSLTVS
+395 PFAVNGQDLSLTVS
-409 IGVSM
+409 IGVSIF
-414 YPDDAI
+414 PDDAV
-420 DAPSL
+420 DAPNM

-459 QLENAL
+459 QLENSL

-489 VGVEALIRWLDPEHG
+489 IGVEALLRWLDPEHG
-504 EVQPNEFITIAEESG
+504 ETQPAEFIAVAEESG

-536 REWADQ
+536 RAWADQ
-542 DMPLRMSVNVS
+542 DMLLRMSVNVS

-560 TWLDVVKN
+560 TWLELVRN
-568 ALKIAR
+568 ALILTR
-574 LAPSY
+574 LTPRY

-619 SSLYYL
+619 SSLHYL

-640 RGLDHDRNDEAITHA
+640 RGLDHDRNDQAITHA

-660 HGLGM
+660 RGLGM

-678 QFLQKQGCEEAQGF
+678 HFLQKHGCEEAQGF
-692 YIGRPMTAPAFKVW
+692 YIGRPMTAVALKVW
-706 WRERMEYATRL
+706 WEQRMHYATRL
-717 KNGSTGDLL
+717 LGDDALAGGVGPGEL
-726 SMPNIEAAN
+726 

>member
-1 MLNWNRLGLST
+1 LRGKLS
-12 KLNLLTIALII
+12 LLSALLIVL
-23 ATAAGIAVYLVRQEL
+23 TAAGIAGYQIRLEQREA
-38 KESRAKL
+38 RAAL
-45 ENEGLAVLSLL
+45 ENEGVAVLSLL
-56 SEAAELPLSSGN
+56 SEASETPLSTGN
-68 RAQLLQVVESLSL
+68 RALLKQVVESLAP
-81 NRNIAY
+81 NRDIAY
-87 VVAIDTQRNELARRL
+87 LVALDTKRVELIRRAFL
-102 FSVNELPAMPNYPKD
+102 VTNVPPSPNYPDEKHLD
-117 AQASRV
+117 RI
-123 QSTYVFVQGKRI
+123 QSTYVPVENKRV
-135 LELFAPVLG
+135 LELFSPVLG
-144 SRSGSSEA
+144 SRRDSPGKSEVVGY
-152 KTDTIGF
+152 I
-159 LRLGLS
+159 RLGMS
-165 PEQLDERAS
+165 QDRVDEQNVS
-174 AYLTGALLVSFIV
+174 YLTTALL
-187 VVIGVGFTLL
+187 IGSISVLLGLALTML
-197 LTRRILQPVRN
+197 LTRRVLAPVEIL
-208 LTDAAE
+208 TGAAE
-214 AVGRGD
+214 AIGRGD

-227 TKSSEFAVLT
+227 TRSVEFSVLT
-237 DTFNLM
+237 NKFNEM

-266 QRTRELQTATARAF
+266 QRTRELQTATARAY

-306 LAKREHQQVAVLFL
+306 LAKREQQQVAVLFL

-335 SGDQLLQQVAQ
+335 TGDQLLQQVAQ
-346 RLSTTIRESDLVAR
+346 RLSATIRESDLVAR

-366 VLVLTGLNMQ
+366 VLVLTGLNMA

-382 LQLVE
+382 MLLVE
-387 RVRGAFGT
+387 RVRATFGS

-409 IGVSM
+409 IGVSLF
-414 YPDDAI
+414 PDDAT

-448 ADMNARIQARL
+448 ADMNARIQARM
-459 QLENAL
+459 QLENSL
-465 RRALANQEFYLVY
+465 RRALANEEFYLVY

-489 VGVEALIRWLDPEHG
+489 VGVEALIRWRDPERG
-504 EVQPNEFITIAEESG
+504 EIQPNEFISIAEESG

-527 VLETACRQG
+527 VLQTACQQC
-536 REWADQ
+536 REWADN
-542 DMPLRMSVNVS
+542 DMLLRMSVNVS

-560 TWLDVVKN
+560 TWLEVVRN
-568 ALKIAR
+568 ALNLSR

-597 ATLSRLKQMG
+597 ATLTKLKQMS

-665 RVIAEGVETPSQF
+665 RVIAEGVETPSQYR
-678 QFLQKQGCEEAQGF
+678 FLQKQGCEEAQGF
-692 YIGRPMTAPAFKVW
+692 YIGRPMTAPALKTW
-706 WRERMEYATRL
+706 WEQRMEYAMRL
-717 KNGSTGDLL
+717 KEEHAVAGW
-726 SMPNIEAAN
+726 MERHA

>member
-1 MLNWNRLGLST
+1 MTLPRLALRT
-12 KLNLLTIALII
+12 KLSLLTALLIVV
-23 ATAAGIAVYLVRQEL
+23 TAAGIAGYLIRQEQR
-38 KESRAKL
+38 EARATL
-45 ENEGLAVLSLL
+45 EAEGVAVLSLL
-56 SEAAELPLSSGN
+56 SEASVQPIALGN
-68 RAQLLQVVESLSL
+68 RALLAQIFESLTP

-87 VVAIDTQRNELARRL
+87 VAALDAKRVVLGSRAYRIRSLPVSPKYPDEKQIDQI
-102 FSVNELPAMPNYPKD
+102 
-117 AQASRV
+117 
-123 QSTYVFVQGKRI
+123 QSTYVQAEGKKS
-135 LELFAPVLG
+135 LELFAPV
-144 SRSGSSEA
+144 SSNRRDASA
-152 KTDTIGF
+152 KPETVGY

-165 PEQLDERAS
+165 QDHVDEHTTT
-174 AYLTGALLVSFIV
+174 YLLSALLIGGIV
-187 VVIGVGFTLL
+187 LLLGFGLIGL
-197 LTRRILQPVRN
+197 LTRRVLAPVGV
-208 LTDAAE
+208 LTGAAE

-227 TKSSEFAVLT
+227 TRSVEFGVLT
-237 DTFNLM
+237 GKFNEM
-243 TARLA
+243 TSRLA

-266 QRTRELQTATARAF
+266 QRTRELQTATARAY

-306 LAKREHQQVAVLFL
+306 LAKREQQQVAVLFL

-335 SGDQLLQQVAQ
+335 TGDQLLQQVAQ
-346 RLSTTIRESDLVAR
+346 RLSSTMRESDLVAR

-366 VLVLTGLNMQ
+366 VLVLTGLNMA

-382 LQLVE
+382 MQLVE
-387 RVRGAFGT
+387 RVRQTFNS
-395 PFSVNGQDLSLTVS
+395 PFSVKGQDLSLTVS
-409 IGVSM
+409 IGVSLF
-414 YPDDAI
+414 PDDGI

-448 ADMNARIQARL
+448 ADMNAKIQARL

-465 RRALANQEFYLVY
+465 RRALANDEFYLVY

-489 VGVEALIRWLDPEHG
+489 VGVEALVRWSDPERG
-504 EVQPNEFITIAEESG
+504 EIQPNEFIPVAEESG
-519 LIHPIGAW
+519 LIHQLGAW
-527 VLETACRQG
+527 VLLTACMQC
-536 REWADQ
+536 REWADH
-542 DMPLRMSVNVS
+542 DMLLRMSVNVS

-560 TWLDVVKN
+560 TWVDVVRN
-568 ALKIAR
+568 ALNVSR

-597 ATLSRLKQMG
+597 ATLSRLKQMS

-665 RVIAEGVETPSQF
+665 RVIAEGVETPSQYR
-678 QFLQKQGCEEAQGF
+678 FLQKQGCEEAQGF
-692 YIGRPMTAPAFKVW
+692 YIGRPMTAPALKVW
-706 WRERMEYATRL
+706 WEQRMEYAMRL
-717 KNGSTGDLL
+717 KEENALVGW
-726 SMPNIEAAN
+726 MERNNV

>member
-1 MLNWNRLGLST
+1 MALRWPSLGLRA
-12 KLNLLTIALII
+12 KLNLLTIALIV
-23 ATAAGIAVYLVRQEL
+23 ATAAGIAAYLVRQEL
-38 KESRAKL
+38 REARVKL
-45 ENEGLAVLSLL
+45 ETEGVAILSLL
-56 SEAAELPLSSGN
+56 SEAGELPMYTKN
-68 RAQLLQVVESLSL
+68 RSQLTQILDSLSL
-81 NRNIAY
+81 NQDIAY
-87 VVAIDTQRNELARRL
+87 AVAVDAERTELVRRL
-102 FSVNELPAMPNYPKD
+102 FTVNELPGFPNYPVET
-117 AQASRV
+117 QIGRI
-123 QSTYVFVQGKRI
+123 QSTYVTADGKRI
-135 LELFAPVLG
+135 LELFAPILG
-144 SRSGSSEA
+144 NRGGSGETRSE
-152 KTDTIGF
+152 TIGF
-159 LRLGLS
+159 VRLGLS
-165 PEQLDERAS
+165 PEQLDARAN
-174 AYLTGALLVSFIV
+174 AYLTGALMVTVFV
-187 VVIGVGFTLL
+187 VLIGVALTLL
-197 LTRRILQPVRN
+197 LTRRILAPVRN
-208 LTDAAE
+208 LTEAAE

-220 LRVRVPE
+220 LRIRVPE
-227 TKSSEFAVLT
+227 TRSNEFAVLT
-237 DTFNLM
+237 NTFNQM

-255 EYQHTL
+255 DYQHTL

-346 RLSTTIRESDLVAR
+346 RLSATIRESDMVAR

-366 VLVLTGLNMQ
+366 VLVLTGLNMA

-414 YPDDAI
+414 FPDDAI

-439 GRNAYRFFT
+439 GRNSYRFFT
-448 ADMNARIQARL
+448 ADMNTRIQARL
-459 QLENAL
+459 QLENSL
-465 RRALANQEFYLVY
+465 RRALANQEFFLVY

-489 VGVEALIRWLDPEHG
+489 VGVEALVRWQDPEHG
-504 EVQPNEFITIAEESG
+504 EIQPNDFIHVAEESG
-519 LIHPIGAW
+519 LIHPIGTW

-542 DMPLRMSVNVS
+542 DMLLRMSVNVS

-560 TWLDVVKN
+560 TWVDVVKN
-568 ALKIAR
+568 ALRVSR

-665 RVIAEGVETPSQF
+665 RVIAEGVETPSQYR
-678 QFLQKQGCEEAQGF
+678 FLQQQGCAEAQGF
-692 YIGRPMTAPAFKVW
+692 YIGRPMTAAALKVW
-706 WRERMEYATRL
+706 WEQRMEYVMRQRGESTLAATL
-717 KNGSTGDLL
+717 DPG
-726 SMPNIEAAN
+726 AA

>member
-1 MLNWNRLGLST
+1 MTLNWPSFGLRA
-12 KLNLLTIALII
+12 KLNLLTIVLIV
-23 ATAAGIAVYLVRQEL
+23 ATAAGIAAYLVRQEL
-38 KESRAKL
+38 REARAKL
-45 ENEGLAVLSLL
+45 ETEGVAILSLL
-56 SEAAELPLSSGN
+56 SEAGELPMYTAN
-68 RAQLLQVVESLSL
+68 RAQLTQVLDSLSL
-81 NRNIAY
+81 NRDIAY
-87 VVAIDTQRNELARRL
+87 AVALDAQRTELVRRL
-102 FSVNELPAMPNYPKD
+102 FSISALPGLPNYPTET
-117 AQASRV
+117 QIGRI
-123 QSTYVFVQGKRI
+123 QSTYVTADGKRI
-135 LELFAPVLG
+135 LELFAPILG
-144 SRSGSSEA
+144 NRNESGATKAE
-152 KTDTIGF
+152 TIGF
-159 LRLGLS
+159 FRLGLS
-165 PEQLDERAS
+165 QEQVDERAN
-174 AYLTGALLVSFIV
+174 AYLTSALLVSGFV
-187 VVIGVGFTLL
+187 VLIGIALTVL
-197 LTRRILQPVRN
+197 LTRRILAPVQN
-208 LTDAAE
+208 LTEAAE

-227 TKSSEFAVLT
+227 TRSNEFAALT
-237 DTFNLM
+237 DTFNQM

-255 EYQHTL
+255 DYQHTL

-266 QRTRELQTATARAF
+266 QRTRELQTATAHAY

-306 LAKREHQQVAVLFL
+306 LAKRENQQVAVLFL

-335 SGDQLLQQVAQ
+335 AGDQLLQQVAQ
-346 RLSTTIRESDLVAR
+346 RLSATIRESDLVAR

-366 VLVLTGLNMQ
+366 VLVLTGLNMA

-387 RVRGAFGT
+387 RVRGAFDSA
-395 PFSVNGQDLSLTVS
+395 FSVNGQDLSLTVS

-414 YPDDAI
+414 FPDDAV
-420 DAPSL
+420 DAPNL

-489 VGVEALIRWLDPEHG
+489 VGVEALVRWRNPEHG
-504 EVQPNEFITIAEESG
+504 EIQPGEFIAVAEESG

-536 REWADQ
+536 REWAEQ
-542 DMPLRMSVNVS
+542 DMLLRISVNVS

-560 TWLDVVKN
+560 TWLEVVRN
-568 ALKIAR
+568 ALKVSR

-655 IIALS
+655 IIALA

-678 QFLQKQGCEEAQGF
+678 RFLQKHGCEEAQGF
-692 YIGRPMTAPAFKVW
+692 YIGRPMTAPALKAW
-706 WRERMEYATRL
+706 WEQRMEYAMRL
-717 KNGSTGDLL
+717 RGEGALAD
-726 SMPNIEAAN
+726 AAEPGES

>member
-1 MLNWNRLGLST
+1 M
-12 KLNLLTIALII
+12 
-23 ATAAGIAVYLVRQEL
+23 ATS
-38 KESRAKL
+38 K
-45 ENEGLAVLSLL
+45 
-56 SEAAELPLSSGN
+56 SS
-68 RAQLLQVVESLSL
+68 
-81 NRNIAY
+81 
-87 VVAIDTQRNELARRL
+87 
-102 FSVNELPAMPNYPKD
+102 
-117 AQASRV
+117 AQATTR
-123 QSTYVFVQGKRI
+123 
-135 LELFAPVLG
+135 
-144 SRSGSSEA
+144 
-152 KTDTIGF
+152 
-159 LRLGLS
+159 
-165 PEQLDERAS
+165 
-174 AYLTGALLVSFIV
+174 
-187 VVIGVGFTLL
+187 GVGAFTLL
-197 LTRRILQPVRN
+197 LTRRILAPVRN
-208 LTDAAE
+208 LTEAAE

-227 TKSSEFAVLT
+227 TRSTEFAVLT
-237 DTFNLM
+237 DTFNQM
-243 TARLA
+243 TSRLA

-255 EYQHTL
+255 DYQHTL

-266 QRTRELQTATARAF
+266 QRTRELQTATARAY

-306 LAKREHQQVAVLFL
+306 LAKREHQQVAVLFM

-335 SGDQLLQQVAQ
+335 TGDQLLQQVAQ
-346 RLSTTIRESDLVAR
+346 RLSATIRESDLVAR

-366 VLVLTGLNMQ
+366 VLVLTGLNMA

-382 LQLVE
+382 LLLVE

-395 PFSVNGQDLSLTVS
+395 PFTVNAQELSLTVS

-414 YPDDAI
+414 FPDDAT
-420 DAPSL
+420 DAPNL

-489 VGVEALIRWLDPEHG
+489 IGVEALVRWRDPEHG
-504 EVQPNEFITIAEESG
+504 EIQPGDFIAVAEESG

-542 DMPLRMSVNVS
+542 DMLLRISVNVS

-560 TWLDVVKN
+560 TWLEVVRN
-568 ALKIAR
+568 ALKVTR

-678 QFLQKQGCEEAQGF
+678 RFLQKQGCEEAQGF
-692 YIGRPMTAPAFKVW
+692 YIGRPMTAPALKVW
-706 WRERMEYATRL
+706 WEQRMEYATRL
-717 KNGSTGDLL
+717 RGEGALASH
-726 SMPNIEAAN
+726 IEPGAA

>member
-1 MLNWNRLGLST
+1 MFSRLGLRA
-12 KLNLLTIALII
+12 KLSLLTALLIMV
-23 ATAAGIAVYLVRQEL
+23 TAAGIAAFLIRQEQRDA
-38 KESRAKL
+38 RAAL
-45 ENEGLAVLSLL
+45 EAEGVAVLSLL
-56 SEAAELPLSSGN
+56 TEAGYSALAGSN
-68 RAQLLQVVESLSL
+68 RHALAQLFESLAL
-81 NRNIAY
+81 NHQIAY
-87 VVAIDTQRNELARRL
+87 IAALDPKRNELVKRGYL
-102 FSVNELPAMPNYPKD
+102 VNNLPPSPSYPD
-117 AQASRV
+117 DRQIDRI
-123 QSTYVFVQGKRI
+123 QSTYVQAEDNKKA
-135 LELFAPVLG
+135 LELFARVIGNRQQDGSPKTETLG
-144 SRSGSSEA
+144 Y
-152 KTDTIGF
+152 F
-159 LRLGLS
+159 RLGMS
-165 PEQLDERAS
+165 QDQLDEHMFM
-174 AYLTGALLVSFIV
+174 YLTSSLL
-187 VVIGVGFTLL
+187 IGGIAVLIGLGLMMFM
-197 LTRRILQPVRN
+197 TRRVLAPVDV
-208 LTDAAE
+208 LTGAAE

-227 TKSSEFAVLT
+227 TESVEFKVLT
-237 DTFNLM
+237 NKFNEM

-266 QRTRELQTATARAF
+266 QRTRELQTATARAY

-306 LAKREHQQVAVLFL
+306 LAKREQQQVAVLFL

-335 SGDQLLQQVAQ
+335 TGDQLLQQVAQ
-346 RLSTTIRESDLVAR
+346 RLSSTIRESDLVAR

-366 VLVLTGLNMQ
+366 VLILTGLNMA

-382 LQLVE
+382 MLLVE
-387 RVRGAFGT
+387 RVRNMFTT
-395 PFSVNGQDLSLTVS
+395 PFSVNGQDLTLTVS
-409 IGVSM
+409 IGVSLF
-414 YPDDAI
+414 PDDGV

-448 ADMNARIQARL
+448 ADMNAKIQARL

-465 RRALANQEFYLVY
+465 RRALANDEFYLVY

-489 VGVEALIRWLDPEHG
+489 VGVEALVRWRDPERG
-504 EVQPNEFITIAEESG
+504 EIQPNEFIAVAEESG
-519 LIHPIGAW
+519 LIHQLGAW
-527 VLETACRQG
+527 VLQTACRQC
-536 REWADQ
+536 REWADM
-542 DMPLRMSVNVS
+542 DMLLRMSVNVS

-560 TWLDVVKN
+560 TWVEVVRN
-568 ALKIAR
+568 ALNVSR

-597 ATLSRLKQMG
+597 NTLSRLKQMS

-665 RVIAEGVETPSQF
+665 RVIAEGVETPSQYR
-678 QFLQKQGCEEAQGF
+678 FLQKQGCEEAQGF
-692 YIGRPMTAPAFKVW
+692 YIGRPMTAPALKTW
-706 WRERMEYATRL
+706 WEQRMEYAMRL
-717 KNGSTGDLL
+717 KEEHALAGWMERHN
-726 SMPNIEAAN
+726 A

>member
-1 MLNWNRLGLST
+1 MNWTRFGLRA
-12 KLNLLTIALII
+12 KLNLLTIALIV
-23 ATAAGIAVYLVRQEL
+23 ATAAGIAAYLARQEL
-38 KESRAKL
+38 RDARTKL
-45 ENEGLAVLSLL
+45 ETEGVAILSLL
-56 SEAAELPLSSGN
+56 SEAGELPIYTAN
-68 RAQLLQVVESLSL
+68 RAQLTQVLNSLSL
-81 NRNIAY
+81 NRDIAY
-87 VVAIDTQRNELARRL
+87 AVALDAQRTELARRL
-102 FSVNELPAMPNYPKD
+102 FSVKELPGLPNYPEEK
-117 AQASRV
+117 QIGRI
-123 QSTYVFVQGKRI
+123 QSTYVTAEGKRI
-135 LELFAPVLG
+135 LELFAPILG
-144 SRSGSSEA
+144 NRGDSGETQSA
-152 KTDTIGF
+152 TIGYV
-159 LRLGLS
+159 RLGLS
-165 PEQLDERAS
+165 QEQVDERAT
-174 AYLTGALLVSFIV
+174 AYLTSALLVSGFV
-187 VVIGVGFTLL
+187 VLIGIALTLL
-197 LTRRILQPVRN
+197 LTRRILAPVWN
-208 LTDAAE
+208 LTQAAE

-227 TKSSEFAVLT
+227 TRSNEFAMLT
-237 DTFNLM
+237 DTFNQM

-255 EYQHTL
+255 DYQHTL

-266 QRTRELQTATARAF
+266 QRTRELQTATARAY

-288 TGLPNRVLLNQR
+288 TGLPNRMLLNQR
-300 LQQILA
+300 LHQILA
-306 LAKREHQQVAVLFL
+306 LARREQQQVAVLFL

-346 RLSTTIRESDLVAR
+346 RLSATIRESDLVAR

-366 VLVLTGLNMQ
+366 VLVLTGLNMV

-395 PFSVNGQDLSLTVS
+395 PFLVNGQDLSLTVS
-409 IGVSM
+409 LGVSM
-414 YPDDAI
+414 FPDDAI
-420 DAPSL
+420 DAPNL
-425 IKQADTAMYAAKEQ
+425 IKQADMAMYAAKEQ

-448 ADMNARIQARL
+448 ADMNARVQARL

-478 QPQIDMATGLP
+478 QPQIDMATELP
-489 VGVEALIRWLDPEHG
+489 VGVEALVRWRDPERG
-504 EVQPNEFITIAEESG
+504 EIQPGEFITIAEESG
-519 LIHPIGAW
+519 LIHPLGAW

-542 DMPLRMSVNVS
+542 DMLLRISVNVS

-560 TWLDVVKN
+560 TWLEVVRN
-568 ALKIAR
+568 ALKVTR

-597 ATLSRLKQMG
+597 GTLSRLKQMG

-640 RGLDHDRNDEAITHA
+640 GGLDHDRNDEAITHA

-660 HGLGM
+660 HSLGM

-678 QFLQKQGCEEAQGF
+678 RFLQKHDCEEAQGF
-692 YIGRPMTAPAFKVW
+692 YIGRPMTAPALKVW
-706 WRERMEYATRL
+706 WEQRMEYAMRRQGEGAL
-717 KNGSTGDLL
+717 AGGVVPGES
-726 SMPNIEAAN
+726 

>member
-1 MLNWNRLGLST
+1 MRLKWTRLGLRT
-12 KLNLLTIALII
+12 KLNLLTIALIV
-23 ATAAGIAVYLVRQEL
+23 ATAAGIAAYLVRQDL
-38 KESRAKL
+38 RDARAKL
-45 ENEGLAVLSLL
+45 EAEGVAILSLL
-56 SEAAELPLSSGN
+56 SEASEVPMHTAN
-68 RAQLLQVVESLSL
+68 RAQLTQVLESLSL
-81 NRNIAY
+81 NRSVAY
-87 VVAIDTQRNELARRL
+87 AVALDAQRNELVRRL
-102 FSVNELPAMPNYPKD
+102 FSVKELPALPKYPD
-117 AQASRV
+117 ETQIGRI
-123 QSTYVFVQGKRI
+123 QSTYVNADDKRI
-135 LELFAPVLG
+135 LELFAPILG
-144 SRSGSSEA
+144 KRGASGETRS
-152 KTDTIGF
+152 DTIGF
-159 LRLGLS
+159 VRLGLS
-165 PEQLDERAS
+165 QQQVDERAS
-174 AYLTGALLVSFIV
+174 AYLTSALTVSALVV
-187 VVIGVGFTLL
+187 MIGIALTLL
-197 LTRRILQPVRN
+197 LTRRILAPVRN
-208 LTDAAE
+208 LTEAAE

-227 TKSSEFAVLT
+227 TRSTEFAVLT
-237 DTFNLM
+237 DTFNQM
-243 TARLA
+243 TSRLA

-255 EYQHTL
+255 DYQHTL

-266 QRTRELQTATARAF
+266 QRTRELQTATARAY

-335 SGDQLLQQVAQ
+335 TGDQLLQQVAQ
-346 RLSTTIRESDLVAR
+346 RLSATIRESDLVAR

-366 VLVLTGLNMQ
+366 VLVLTGLNME

-382 LQLVE
+382 LLLVE
-387 RVRGAFGT
+387 RVRNAFGT
-395 PFSVNGQDLSLTVS
+395 PFTVNAQELSLTVS

-414 YPDDAI
+414 FPDDAT
-420 DAPSL
+420 DAPNL

-459 QLENAL
+459 QLESAL

-489 VGVEALIRWLDPEHG
+489 IGVEALVRWRDPEHG
-504 EVQPNEFITIAEESG
+504 EIQPGDFITVAEESG

-536 REWADQ
+536 REWADR
-542 DMPLRMSVNVS
+542 DMLLRISVNVS

-560 TWLDVVKN
+560 TWLEVVRN
-568 ALKIAR
+568 ALKITR

-678 QFLQKQGCEEAQGF
+678 RFLQKQGCEEAQGF
-692 YIGRPMTAPAFKVW
+692 YIGRPMTAPALKVW
-706 WRERMEYATRL
+706 WEQRMEYATRL
-717 KNGSTGDLL
+717 RGEGAFASH
-726 SMPNIEAAN
+726 IEPGAS

>member
-1 MLNWNRLGLST
+1 MVNWNRWGLGT

-23 ATAAGIAVYLVRQEL
+23 VTAAGIAAYLVRQEL
-38 KESRAKL
+38 KEARATL
-45 ENEGLAVLSLL
+45 ENEGVAVLSLL
-56 SEAAELPLSSGN
+56 SEAGEVPIFTGN
-68 RAQLLQVVESLSL
+68 REQLLKVLETLSL
-81 NRNIAY
+81 HRDIAY
-87 VVAIDTQRNELARRL
+87 AVAFDRGRNELARRL
-102 FSVNELPAMPNYPKD
+102 FSVNEIPPMPNYPAD
-117 AQASRV
+117 AQSSRI
-123 QSTYVFVQGKRI
+123 QSTYVATQGKRI
-135 LELFAPVLG
+135 LELFTPVFG
-144 SRSGSSEA
+144 NRTGVDSKIEPVGY
-152 KTDTIGF
+152 

-165 PEQLDERAS
+165 PEQIDARTG
-174 AYLTGALLVSFIV
+174 AYLTGAMLVSFFV
-187 VVIGVGFTLL
+187 VLIGVALTLL
-197 LTRRILQPVRN
+197 VTRRILAPVRN
-208 LTDAAE
+208 LTEAAE

-220 LRVRVPE
+220 LRVRVAE
-227 TKSSEFAVLT
+227 TKSSEFSVLT
-237 DTFNLM
+237 DTFNQM

-306 LAKREHQQVAVLFL
+306 LAKREHQQIAVLFL

-335 SGDQLLQQVAQ
+335 TGDQLLQQVAQ

-366 VLVLTGLNMQ
+366 VLVLTGLNMA

-395 PFSVNGQDLSLTVS
+395 PFQVNGQDLSLTVS

-414 YPDDAI
+414 FPDDAV

-489 VGVEALIRWLDPEHG
+489 VGVEALIRWRDPELG
-504 EVQPNEFITIAEESG
+504 EIGPNEFIGVAEESG

-527 VLETACRQG
+527 VLETACKQG
-536 REWADQ
+536 REWAEQ

-568 ALKIAR
+568 ALKVAR

-678 QFLQKQGCEEAQGF
+678 AFLQKQGCEEAQGF
-692 YIGRPMTAPAFKVW
+692 YIGRPMTAPLFKVW
-706 WRERMEYATRL
+706 WKERMENAGRL
-717 KNGSTGDLL
+717 RSPAGELL
-726 SMPNIEAAN
+726 QMPNIEAAD

>member
-1 MLNWNRLGLST
+1 MFDAFPRFGLRA

-23 ATAAGIAVYLVRQEL
+23 ATAAGIAAYLVRLETRDA
-38 KESRAKL
+38 RAKL
-45 ENEGLAVLSLL
+45 ENEGVAILSLL
-56 SEAAELPLSSGN
+56 SEAGELPIYTANKVAL
-68 RAQLLQVVESLSL
+68 AQVLESLSL
-81 NRNIAY
+81 NRDIAY
-87 VVAIDTQRNELARRL
+87 AVAL
-102 FSVNELPAMPNYPKD
+102 D
-117 AQASRV
+117 AQRAQLVQKVFLVPEVPPLPQYPTETQIGRI
-123 QSTYVFVQGKRI
+123 QSTYVLSGGQRV
-135 LELFAPVLG
+135 LELFAPVVG
-144 SRSGSSEA
+144 NRSETGNSKNE
-152 KTDTIGF
+152 TIGYI
-159 LRLGLS
+159 RLGLS
-165 PEQLDERAS
+165 QEQLDERAR
-174 AYLTGALLVSFIV
+174 AYLIGAV
-187 VVIGVGFTLL
+187 VVSGFVVLIGILLSLL
-197 LTRRILQPVRN
+197 LTRRLLEPVRV
-208 LTDAAE
+208 LTEAAQ

-220 LRVRVPE
+220 LRVRVPP
-227 TKSSEFAVLT
+227 TQSTEFAVLT
-237 DTFNLM
+237 DTFNEM

-266 QRTRELQTATARAF
+266 QRTRELQTATARAY
-280 KLAQQDIL
+280 KLAQQDTL

-300 LQQILA
+300 LQQVIA

-335 SGDQLLQQVAQ
+335 TGDQLLQQVAQ
-346 RLSTTIRESDLVAR
+346 RLSATIRESDLVAR

-366 VLVLTGLNMQ
+366 VVILTGLNMA

-382 LQLVE
+382 LHLVE
-387 RVRGAFGT
+387 RVRSTFAT
-395 PFSVNGQDLSLTVS
+395 PFQVNTQDLSLTVS
-409 IGVSM
+409 IGVSI
-414 YPDDAI
+414 YPDDAL
-420 DAPSL
+420 DAPNL

-448 ADMNARIQARL
+448 SDMNARIHARL

-465 RRALANQEFYLVY
+465 RRALTNQEFYLVY
-478 QPQIDMATGLP
+478 QPQIDMASGLP
-489 VGVEALIRWLDPEHG
+489 VGVEALVRWRDPERG
-504 EVQPNEFITIAEESG
+504 EIQPGEFITIAEESG
-519 LIHPIGAW
+519 LIHPLGAW

-536 REWADQ
+536 QEWAAR
-542 DMPLRMSVNVS
+542 DMLLRMSVNVS

-560 TWLDVVKN
+560 TWLDLVRN
-568 ALKIAR
+568 ALAVSG
-574 LAPSY
+574 LSPSY

-665 RVIAEGVETPSQF
+665 RVIAEGVETPAQYR
-678 QFLQKQGCEEAQGF
+678 FLAKQNCEEAQGF
-692 YIGRPMTAPAFKVW
+692 YIGRPMTAAALTVW
-706 WRERMEYATRL
+706 WEQRMEYATRMRGESPMII
-717 KNGSTGDLL
+717 GSLPD
-726 SMPNIEAAN
+726 I

>member
-1 MLNWNRLGLST
+1 MHMRWIRLGLRT
-12 KLNLLTIALII
+12 KLNLLTIVLIV
-23 ATAAGIAVYLVRQEL
+23 ATAAGIVAYLVRQDL
-38 KESRAKL
+38 RDARATL
-45 ENEGLAVLSLL
+45 EGEGVSILSLL
-56 SEAAELPLSSGN
+56 SEAGEMPIYTAN
-68 RAQLLQVVESLSL
+68 RAQITRVLDSLSP
-81 NRNIAY
+81 NRNVAY
-87 VVAIDTQRNELARRL
+87 AVALDAQRVELVRRL
-102 FSVNELPAMPNYPKD
+102 FSARELPALPEYPD
-117 AQASRV
+117 EPQIGRI
-123 QSTYVFVQGKRI
+123 QSTYVFADGKRI
-135 LELFAPVLG
+135 LELFAPILGKRGEAIG
-144 SRSGSSEA
+144 SRS
-152 KTDTIGF
+152 DTIGF
-159 LRLGLS
+159 VRLGLS
-165 PEQLDERAS
+165 QQQVDERAS
-174 AYLTGALLVSFIV
+174 AYLISALTVSALVV
-187 VVIGVGFTLL
+187 LIGIALTLL
-197 LTRRILQPVRN
+197 LTRRILAPVRN
-208 LTDAAE
+208 LTEAAE

-227 TKSSEFAVLT
+227 TKSTEFAVLT
-237 DTFNLM
+237 DTFNQM
-243 TARLA
+243 TSRLA

-255 EYQHTL
+255 DYQHTL

-266 QRTRELQTATARAF
+266 QRTRELQTATARAY

-335 SGDQLLQQVAQ
+335 TGDQLLQQVAQ
-346 RLSTTIRESDLVAR
+346 RLSATIRESDLVAR

-366 VLVLTGLNMQ
+366 VLVLTGLNMA

-387 RVRGAFGT
+387 RVRSAFGS
-395 PFSVNGQDLSLTVS
+395 PFTVNAQDLSLTVS

-414 YPDDAI
+414 FPDDAT
-420 DAPSL
+420 DAPNL
-425 IKQADTAMYAAKEQ
+425 IKQADTAMYAAKDQ

-465 RRALANQEFYLVY
+465 RRALANHEFYLVY

-489 VGVEALIRWLDPEHG
+489 IGVEALVRWRDPEHG
-504 EVQPNEFITIAEESG
+504 EIQPGDFIAVAEESG

-542 DMPLRMSVNVS
+542 DMLLRISVNVS

-560 TWLDVVKN
+560 TWLDVVRN
-568 ALKIAR
+568 ALKATR

-678 QFLQKQGCEEAQGF
+678 RFLQKQGCEEAQGF
-692 YIGRPMTAPAFKVW
+692 YIGRPMTAPALKIW
-706 WRERMEYATRL
+706 WEQRMEYAMRL
-717 KNGSTGDLL
+717 RGEGALVSH
-726 SMPNIEAAN
+726 IEPGES

>member
-1 MLNWNRLGLST
+1 GLVV
-12 KLNLLTIALII
+12 LVGVALT
-23 ATAAGIAVYLVRQEL
+23 V
-38 KESRAKL
+38 
-45 ENEGLAVLSLL
+45 
-56 SEAAELPLSSGN
+56 
-68 RAQLLQVVESLSL
+68 
-81 NRNIAY
+81 
-87 VVAIDTQRNELARRL
+87 
-102 FSVNELPAMPNYPKD
+102 
-117 AQASRV
+117 
-123 QSTYVFVQGKRI
+123 
-135 LELFAPVLG
+135 
-144 SRSGSSEA
+144 
-152 KTDTIGF
+152 
-159 LRLGLS
+159 
-165 PEQLDERAS
+165 
-174 AYLTGALLVSFIV
+174 
-187 VVIGVGFTLL
+187 L
-197 LTRRILQPVRN
+197 LTRRVLAPVRT
-208 LTDAAE
+208 LTAAAE

-227 TKSSEFAVLT
+227 TSSVEFETLT
-237 DTFNLM
+237 NSFNEM
-243 TARLA
+243 TARIS

-255 EYQHTL
+255 DYQHTL

-266 QRTRELQTATARAF
+266 QRTRELQTATARAY

-288 TGLPNRVLLNQR
+288 TGLPNRALLNQR

-306 LAKREHQQVAVLFL
+306 LAKREHQQVAVLFM

-335 SGDQLLQQVAQ
+335 AGDQLLQQVAQ
-346 RLSTTIRESDLVAR
+346 RLSATIRESDLVAR

-366 VLVLTGLNMQ
+366 VLVLTGLNME

-382 LQLVE
+382 LLLVE

-395 PFSVNGQDLSLTVS
+395 PFSINGQELSLTVS

-414 YPDDAI
+414 FPDDAI
-420 DAPSL
+420 DPSNL
-425 IKQADTAMYAAKEQ
+425 IKQADTAMYAAKDQ

-478 QPQIDMATGLP
+478 QPQIDIATGLP
-489 VGVEALIRWLDPEHG
+489 VGVEALVRWRDPERG
-504 EVQPNEFITIAEESG
+504 EIQPNDFITIAEESG
-519 LIHPIGAW
+519 LIHPLGAW
-527 VLETACRQG
+527 VLEAACRQG
-536 REWADQ
+536 REWAEQ
-542 DMPLRMSVNVS
+542 DMQLRMSVNVS

-560 TWLDVVKN
+560 TWLEVVRS
-568 ALKIAR
+568 ALKASR
-574 LAPSY
+574 LAPSN

-655 IIALS
+655 IIALA

-678 QFLQKQGCEEAQGF
+678 RFLQNQGCEEAQGF
-692 YIGRPMTAPAFKVW
+692 YIGRPMTAAALKVW
-706 WRERMEYATRL
+706 WGQRMEYALRL
-717 KNGSTGDLL
+717 RG
-726 SMPNIEAAN
+726 EAPLVEIVRSGEA

>member
-1 MLNWNRLGLST
+1 MGF
-12 KLNLLTIALII
+12 
-23 ATAAGIAVYLVRQEL
+23 ATWRAAGRITQP
-38 KESRAKL
+38 
-45 ENEGLAVLSLL
+45 LARLD
-56 SEAAELPLSSGN
+56 EAAGRLATGEHV
-68 RAQLLQVVESLSL
+68 QVRV
-81 NRNIAY
+81 RGR
-87 VVAIDTQRNELARRL
+87 DELARL
-102 FSVNELPAMPNYPKD
+102 ANSFNE
-117 AQASRV
+117 
-123 QSTYVFVQGKRI
+123 
-135 LELFAPVLG
+135 
-144 SRSGSSEA
+144 
-152 KTDTIGF
+152 
-159 LRLGLS
+159 
-165 PEQLDERAS
+165 
-174 AYLTGALLVSFIV
+174 
-187 VVIGVGFTLL
+187 
-197 LTRRILQPVRN
+197 
-208 LTDAAE
+208 
-214 AVGRGD
+214 
-220 LRVRVPE
+220 
-227 TKSSEFAVLT
+227 
-237 DTFNLM
+237 M

-266 QRTRELQTATARAF
+266 QRTRELQTATARAY

-306 LAKREHQQVAVLFL
+306 LAKREQQQVAVLFL

-335 SGDQLLQQVAQ
+335 TGDQLLQQVAQ

-366 VLVLTGLNMQ
+366 VLVLTGLNMA

-382 LQLVE
+382 MLLVE
-387 RVRGAFGT
+387 RVRATFGS

-409 IGVSM
+409 IGVSL
-414 YPDDAI
+414 YPDDGL

-465 RRALANQEFYLVY
+465 RRALANNEFYLVY

-489 VGVEALIRWLDPEHG
+489 VGVEALIRWHDPERG
-504 EVQPNEFITIAEESG
+504 EIQPGEFIAVAEESG

-527 VLETACRQG
+527 VLETACRQC
-536 REWADQ
+536 REWADH
-542 DMPLRMSVNVS
+542 DMLLRMSVNVS

-560 TWLDVVKN
+560 TWLEVVRN
-568 ALKIAR
+568 ALDVSR

-597 ATLSRLKQMG
+597 ATLTRLKQMS

-665 RVIAEGVETPSQF
+665 RVIAEGVETPSQYR
-678 QFLQKQGCEEAQGF
+678 FLQKQGCEEAQGF
-692 YIGRPMTAPAFKVW
+692 YIGKPMTAPQLKVW
-706 WRERMEYATRL
+706 WEQRMEYAMRL
-717 KNGSTGDLL
+717 KEEHAL
-726 SMPNIEAAN
+726 SGWMERHA